1 MDGRSFAPALLA
13 KAEEPPVPRTTT
25 MLVEFFSLS
34 NGSPDTPPCAPD
46 ASAAAESAE
55 DAEGSV
61 AAAGLCY
68 DTHASH
74 SDWVSSALRCQ
85 SHWSCTDSLVCGQSN
100 NTFIA
105 LRIINASHDMT

>member
-13 KAEEPPVPRTTT
+13 KAEETPVPRTTT
-25 MLVEFFSLS
+25 MLVEFYSLS
-34 NGSPDTPPCAPD
+34 SGSPDTPPCAPD
-46 ASAAAESAE
+46 ASAATESAE

-74 SDWVSSALRCQ
+74 SDWVSSPSAASRIGLALTLSSVGSRTTLSSRC
-85 SHWSCTDSLVCGQSN
+85 
-100 NTFIA
+100 
-105 LRIINASHDMT
+105 ASSTQATT

>member
-1 MDGRSFAPALLA
+1 MPLPPGAEHAMDGRSFAPALLA
-13 KAEEPPVPRTTT
+13 KAEETPVPRTTT
-25 MLVEFFSLS
+25 MLVEFYSLS
-34 NGSPDTPPCAPD
+34 SGSPDTPPCAPD

-74 SDWVSSALRCQ
+74 SDWVSSVPPLPVALVL
-85 SHWSCTDSLVCGQSN
+85 H
-100 NTFIA
+100 
-105 LRIINASHDMT
+105 